1 MSKARTNAETL
12 RTALVAGDVTN
23 ANFTGADLELG
34 KGGTGASTAG
44 AARTALGVVI
54 GTDVQAYDANT
65 AKLDEAAN
73 FTNTLQNGGS
83 NVIVD
88 SDIGTTVLA
97 PNGSAANLTNLPA
110 GGNTSDFVASGTLP
124 NGKPV
129 ILKANGQVEVVGVS
143 VTPTSISSTSTV
155 DTGTLDGLSVEFD
168 PHNAN
173 KFLVGWIDGGSSND
187 GALVVGTV
195 SGTSLSFGTTYYY
208 ETASITGLP
217 KISFDKVTPNKAV
230 VAYAVSSNNGKAL
243 VITLSGNSLSFGNK
257 ATYHASNVTNPDIAF
272 DPHTAGR
279 FAICW
284 QRGMNAFVI
293 IGNYTNTSI
302 SYGSMVQYNSDSSN
316 GDISW
321 NPFVENEFVIT
332 YKADNNSSY
341 GTIKRMT
348 VSGTVLSNSTS
359 TVYHSVSTKPFPKV
373 QFDPNTSGRFVLAY
387 AKGSGT
393 ETGYIKIGTLSG
405 STFSFGSA
413 ATFNSGNTFTFDLAV
428 ATKPSNRFVVTYN
441 ITGGDTAP
449 KFVVGT
455 INGTS
460 STISSATTYASG
472 ENYYAA
478 TAFDPSTTGSFV
490 HIYGGD
496 WQLGVNR
503 KVKAMLGV
511 ATCLLYTSPSP
522 RDS

>member
-1 MSKARTNAETL
+1 
-12 RTALVAGDVTN
+12 
-23 ANFTGADLELG
+23 
-34 KGGTGASTAG
+34 
-44 AARTALGVVI
+44 
-54 GTDVQAYDANT
+54 Y
-65 AKLDEAAN
+65 
-73 FTNTLQNGGS
+73 
-83 NVIVD
+83 
-88 SDIGTTVLA
+88 
-97 PNGSAANLTNLPA
+97 
-110 GGNTSDFVASGTLP
+110 
-124 NGKPV
+124 
-129 ILKANGQVEVVGVS
+129 
-143 VTPTSISSTSTV
+143 
-155 DTGTLDGLSVEFD
+155 
-168 PHNAN
+168 
-173 KFLVGWIDGGSSND
+173 
-187 GALVVGTV
+187 
-195 SGTSLSFGTTYYY
+195 
-208 ETASITGLP
+208 
-217 KISFDKVTPNKAV
+217 
-230 VAYAVSSNNGKAL
+230 
-243 VITLSGNSLSFGNK
+243 
-257 ATYHASNVTNPDIAF
+257 
-272 DPHTAGR
+272 
-279 FAICW
+279 AICW
-284 QRGMNAFVI
+284 QRNSNAYVV
-293 IGNYTNTSI
+293 IGNYVGTTASK
-302 SYGSMVQYNSDSSN
+302 GSLVQYNSDTSL

-332 YKADNNSSY
+332 YKASNNSSY

-348 VSGTVLSNSTS
+348 VSGTVLTNSTS

-503 KVKAMLGV
+503 KVKA
-511 ATCLLYTSPSP
+511 
-522 RDS
+522 